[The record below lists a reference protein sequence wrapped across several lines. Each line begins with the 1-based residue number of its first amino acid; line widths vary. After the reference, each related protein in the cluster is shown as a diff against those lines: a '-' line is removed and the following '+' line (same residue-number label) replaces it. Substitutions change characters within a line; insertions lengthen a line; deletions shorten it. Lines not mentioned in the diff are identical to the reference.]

1 MPDQKTLEQRIR
13 EAGGPVPLLRNA
25 QTGPYRFPIPAEYS
39 NWRDEQEAWAK
50 TAILFDQSY
59 HMVDLYL
66 EGPDTLKLLSSL
78 AINSFKD
85 FGRNK
90 AKQLVCCNHQGYLI
104 GDAILFGLGVDRVN
118 IVGRPP
124 CANWVEFNARAGDY
138 DVIVER
144 DERSL
149 KNPARRKTYRFEVQG
164 PNAWKIL
171 EKVNGAPLEQIKFF
185 NMGHFCVAG
194 RRVRA
199 LRHGMS
205 GAPGLEFW
213 GPKEEGD
220 EIKAVIMEAGRE
232 FGLKAGGARA
242 YSTVA
247 IESGWIPSPMP
258 AIYQGKEMK
267 PYREWLKADGFEANA
282 SLGGSFYS
290 DNIEDY
296 YALPWDFDYG
306 RMLKFDHDFIGRE
319 ALEKLVDKPH
329 RRKVTLIWN
338 KDDVARVF
346 SSMLRDGERFKY
358 MDLPA
363 AHYSTLPNDMVV
375 KDGEMIGVSTYPVYT
390 CNGRSWISLAMIDE
404 ARRVSADTVSI
415 IWGEPDGGTLKPTV
429 ERHIQTEIR
438 ASIAPC
444 PFSNYAREKYRVD
457 IPG

>member
-1 MPDQKTLEQRIR
+1 MSDQKTLEQRIQ
-13 EAGGPVPLLRNA
+13 EVGDPVTLLRNA
-25 QTGPYRFPIPAEYS
+25 QTGPYSFPIPVEYS
-39 NWRDEQEAWAK
+39 NWRDEQEAWKNA
-50 TAILFDQSY
+50 AILFDQSY
-59 HMVDLYL
+59 HMVDLYV

-90 AKQLVCCNHQGYLI
+90 AKQLICCNHQGYLI

-124 CANWVEFNARAGDY
+124 CANWIEFNARTGDY
-138 DVIVER
+138 DVVVER
-144 DERSL
+144 DERGL
-149 KNPARRKTYRFEVQG
+149 TNPVQRKTYRFEVKG

-185 NMGHFCVAG
+185 NMGHFSVGG

-199 LRHGMS
+199 LRHGMC

-220 EIKAVIMEAGRE
+220 EVKAVIMEAGRE
-232 FGLKAGGARA
+232 FGLKASGARA

-258 AIYQGKEMK
+258 AIYASEEMK
-267 PYREWLKADGFEANA
+267 PYREWLRADGFEANA
-282 SLGGSFYS
+282 SLGGSFCS

-296 YALPWDFDYG
+296 YYLPWDLDYG

-319 ALEKLVDKPH
+319 ALEKLVDAPH
-329 RRKVTLIWN
+329 RRKVTLIWS
-338 KDDVARVF
+338 KDDVIGVYA
-346 SSMLRDGERFKY
+346 SILQNGNRFKY

-363 AHYSTLPNDMVV
+363 AHYSTLPNDMVI
-375 KDGEMIGVSTYPVYT
+375 KDGAMIGISTYPVYT
-390 CNGRSWISLAMIDE
+390 CNGRSWISLAMLDE
-404 ARRVSADTVSI
+404 AHCIFADTVSI
-415 IWGEPDGGTLKPTV
+415 IWGEPHGGTLKPTV

-438 ASIAPC
+438 ASIAPS
-444 PFSNYAREKYRVD
+444 PFSKYAREKYRNDV
-457 IPG
+457 P